1 MIVRPARGGKDAGI
15 LSGMTTKPAVALV
28 AVAGRRRPTLE
39 MAQRLEREGF
49 TGIYCPSPGDGLA
62 LCEALALSTRE
73 IPFGTS
79 IANIYT
85 RHPFEYA
92 QTAAVVHELSNGRFR
107 FGIGVSHGPT
117 HERLGLQAG
126 KPLDDVRRFVADLGA
141 HASQVG
147 GLPPIVL
154 ATLRRRMVELAGEV
168 AQGAVWAN
176 GARSHMAASL
186 RHLPASAQSDAAFF
200 IGNMVPTC
208 IDEDRAAAAAVMRK
222 TLASYVRLP
231 NYQNYW
237 IEAGYEEEM
246 LAIRGALAGG
256 EPQRIPELMSDRW
269 LRDVTLFGS
278 AAEVREG
285 AEAWLATGV
294 RTLIAVASS
303 TRGGQMVALEELIQA
318 FR

>member
-1 MIVRPARGGKDAGI
+1 MG
-15 LSGMTTKPAVALV
+15 LV
-28 AVAGRRRPTLE
+28 AVPGRRRATLE
-39 MAQRLEREGF
+39 LAQRLEREGF
-49 TGIYCPSPGDGLA
+49 AGIYCPSPGDGLA

-92 QTAAVVHELSNGRFR
+92 QMAAVVHELSGGRFR
-107 FGIGVSHGPT
+107 FGVGVSHGPI
-117 HERLGLQAG
+117 HERMGLRPG
-126 KPLDDVRRFVADLGA
+126 KPLEDTRKFVADLRGYA
-141 HASQVG
+141 VQVG

-154 ATLRRRMVELAGEV
+154 AALRRRMVELAGEI

-186 RHLPASAQSDAAFF
+186 RQLPAPARSDPAFF

-208 IDEDRAAAAAVMRK
+208 VDPDRVAAAAVLRR
-222 TLASYVRLP
+222 TLTSYVRLP

-246 LAIRGALAGG
+246 LAIRGAIARG
-256 EPQRIPELMSDRW
+256 ETERVPELMSDRW

-278 AAEVREG
+278 AAEVRAG
-285 AEAWLATGV
+285 VEAWYATGV
-294 RTLIAVASS
+294 RTLVVVPSS
-303 TRGGQMVALEELIQA
+303 TRGGQMVAFEELIGA
-318 FR
+318 FS

>member
-1 MIVRPARGGKDAGI
+1 MI
-15 LSGMTTKPAVALV
+15 TKPAVGLI
-28 AVAGRRRPTLE
+28 AVAGRRRATLE

-49 TGIYCPSPGDGLA
+49 TGLYCPSPGDGLA

-73 IPFGTS
+73 IAFGTS

-92 QTAAVVHELSNGRFR
+92 QTAAVIHELSGGRFK
-107 FGIGVSHGPT
+107 FGVGVSHSPI

-126 KPLDDVRRFVADLGA
+126 RPLDDVRKFVAEVTA
-141 HASQVG
+141 AAPQVG

-154 ATLRRRMVELAGEV
+154 ATLRRRMVELSAEI

-186 RHLPASAQSDAAFF
+186 AHLPAPTRSNPAFF

-208 IDEDRAAAAAVMRK
+208 IDDDRAAAAAVMRR

-237 IEAGYEEEM
+237 IEAGYADEM
-246 LAIRGALAGG
+246 RAARAAIASGDDAGI
-256 EPQRIPELMSDRW
+256 QAAMSDRW
-269 LRDVTLFGS
+269 LSDVTLFGS
-278 AAEVREG
+278 ASHVRDG
-285 AEAWLATGV
+285 VEAWRAAGV
-294 RTLIAVASS
+294 KTVIVVPSS
-303 TRGGQMVALEELIQA
+303 TRGGQMVAFEEVISA